1 MDDVRVC
8 FPRENNGGQIM
19 MTSRNNE
26 VARYAAAEN
35 LFLQMGLMSPVESW
49 NLFRSGGFANEELQ
63 SEFATIAKQ
72 IEDKCHGL
80 PLAIVVIAGIVKSK
94 RIIKDWKNAAK
105 DVKSSFT
112 NDLDE
117 QCAHLLGLSY
127 NNSSNDLKACLLHF
141 RIFPEDSEIPV
152 EKLTNWGQDQH
163 DQNNETG
170 MPQSKLSK
178 QVDGI
183 SKLSIRDIFLRRQS
197 STRPRRTGRDRWS
210 PRWNSAVRSMVMVVY
225 IVRGDGNSGWSYV
238 VTGDGSDLW

>member
-152 EKLTNWGQDQH
+152 EKLVSLRMA
-163 DQNNETG
+163 EE
-170 MPQSKLSK
+170 
-178 QVDGI
+178 
-183 SKLSIRDIFLRRQS
+183 FLKV
-197 STRPRRTGRDRWS
+197 
-210 PRWNSAVRSMVMVVY
+210 AC
-225 IVRGDGNSGWSYV
+225 
-238 VTGDGSDLW
+238 DLQ

>member
-1 MDDVRVC
+1 MHDVRVC

-19 MTSRNNE
+19 MTSPNNE

-80 PLAIVVIAGIVKSK
+80 PLVIVVISGIVKSK
-94 RIIKDWKNAAK
+94 RTIKDWKNAAK
-105 DVKSSFT
+105 DVKSSVT

-141 RIFPEDSEIPV
+141 RNFPEDSDILV
-152 EKLTNWGQDQH
+152 EKLVSLRMA
-163 DQNNETG
+163 EE
-170 MPQSKLSK
+170 
-178 QVDGI
+178 
-183 SKLSIRDIFLRRQS
+183 FLK
-197 STRPRRTGRDRWS
+197 
-210 PRWNSAVRSMVMVVY
+210 VEC
-225 IVRGDGNSGWSYV
+225 
-238 VTGDGSDLW
+238 DLQ